1 MRRTRGAAIG
11 EFFDRLLEG
20 DLVAL
25 GLVAAIVVVAIL
37 LGLGILKIRRNM
49 RREDEDWA
57 KKHGRKRPK

>member
-1 MRRTRGAAIG
+1 MRRTRGAAIR
-11 EFFDRLLEG
+11 EFFDSLLEG
-20 DLVAL
+20 DPVAL

-57 KKHGRKRPK
+57 KKHGRKRSK